1 MQEREPE
8 LPTSSPTGDYG
19 YDMAH
24 ELGSGNVPPSAGDDG
39 RRPAAHVATES
50 SDLDQD
56 YGYDL
61 AHEIPRLLEDQRI
74 QGS

>member
-1 MQEREPE
+1 MQESERIP
-8 LPTSSPTGDYG
+8 PTSSPSGDYG

-24 ELGSGNVPPSAGDDG
+24 ELDSGGAPAPAADVV
-39 RRPAAHVATES
+39 RRPPDQVATQS

-61 AHEIPRLLEDQRI
+61 AHDIPRFVGDQPPG
-74 QGS
+74 GS

>member
-1 MQEREPE
+1 MQESAPE
-8 LPTSSPTGDYG
+8 LPTKDPSGDYG

-24 ELGSGNVPPSAGDDG
+24 ELDIGQVRASAADDV
-39 RRPAAHVATES
+39 RRPADHVSTES

>member
-1 MQEREPE
+1 MQESEPE
-8 LPTSSPTGDYG
+8 LPTSDPSGDYG

-24 ELGSGNVPPSAGDDG
+24 ELDSGKVPASVADDV

>member
-1 MQEREPE
+1 MQEREPK
-8 LPTSSPTGDYG
+8 LPTSDPSGDYG

-24 ELGSGNVPPSAGDDG
+24 ELDSAGVPVPVSDDV
-39 RRPAAHVATES
+39 RRAAAPVATET

-61 AHEIPRLLEDQRI
+61 AHDIPRFLGDQGP